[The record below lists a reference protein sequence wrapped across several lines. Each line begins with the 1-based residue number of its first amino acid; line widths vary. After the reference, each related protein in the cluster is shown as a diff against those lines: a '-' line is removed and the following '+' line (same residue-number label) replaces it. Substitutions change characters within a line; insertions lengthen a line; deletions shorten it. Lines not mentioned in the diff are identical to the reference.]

1 LTTSA
6 GTGSEGFWNQD
17 GSLQDFKVKALAR
30 SYMPLTQG
38 TLTSMKF
45 DTETADFN
53 VNFNYSATAAESVA
67 YLNQE
72 YWYINEPSVQLFAN
86 GESVDT
92 AALGATYDN
101 GYFTFDLSNNSTVK
115 DGDQITLVVRKV

>member
-92 AALGATYDN
+92 AALGSTYDN